1 MLVSLTS
8 TTPDARDLGFLL
20 HKHPDRVRSVD
31 VGFGHAHVFYPEATP
46 HRCTATTFV
55 EVDPV
60 GLARSQRRHRPGG
73 LEPYVNDRPYAASSM
88 LSVALARLYRT
99 AMSGTCDARPELVEQ
114 SLDLEV
120 ELPVVPVRGGSDVLR
135 RLFEPLGYEVEAQ
148 PIALDAHFPSWGDS
162 PYFSVCMGGRHTVR
176 RVLEHLYVLLPVLDD
191 RKHYWIGQDEI
202 DKLLRRGGEWV
213 KSHPETQMISR
224 RYLRFGGYAR
234 EAMSRLT
241 EAGEDCDAV
250 AEHQE
255 GLEQAIERPLKLSEQ
270 RLEAVAGAVRALGGG
285 RVVDL
290 GCGEGRLL
298 ERLVAEPAVTEVL
311 GIDVSVAAL
320 QRAQRR
326 LGLDELS
333 ERRRERISL
342 QQGALT
348 YTDPRACGFDIA
360 TMVEVIEHVDVERLD
375 VLAEVVFGDAAPGA
389 VVLTTPNR
397 EYNTNF
403 EHLSPA
409 GLRHGDHRF
418 EWTRDGFAAWAHGV
432 SEQFGYSVE
441 MSGIGPLDPT
451 CGSPTQMAV
460 FRR

>member
-8 TTPDARDLGFLL
+8 TTPDATDLGFLL

-31 VGFGHAHVFYPEATP
+31 VGFGQAHVFYPEATAQ
-46 HRCTATTFV
+46 RCTATLFV

-60 GLARSQRRHRPGG
+60 ALARGRNRPQSAG

-88 LSVALARLYRT
+88 LSVALARLFRT

-120 ELPVVPVRGGSDVLR
+120 DLPVVPVRGGEHVLR
-135 RLFEPLGYEVEAQ
+135 RLFEPLGYAVEAV
-148 PIALDAHFPSWGDS
+148 PIALDAQFTSWGAS
-162 PYFSVCMGGRHTVR
+162 PYFAVRLSGRHTVR
-176 RVLEHLYVLLPVLDD
+176 RALEHLYVLLPVLDD
-191 RKHYWIGQDEI
+191 RKHYWIGQEEI
-202 DKLLRRGGEWV
+202 DKLLRRGGDWV
-213 KSHPETQMISR
+213 GSHPEAKMISR
-224 RYLRFGGYAR
+224 RYLRFGGFAR
-234 EAMSRLT
+234 EALSRLA
-241 EAGEDCDAV
+241 EPDEHGDAAV
-250 AEHQE
+250 EHHD
-255 GLEQAIERPLKLSEQ
+255 GLEQTLERPLKLSEQ
-270 RLEAVAGAVRALGGG
+270 RLDAVTEAVRALGGG

-298 ERLVAEPAVTEVL
+298 ERLVAEPAVTDVL
-311 GIDVSVAAL
+311 GIDVSIAAL

-333 ERRRERISL
+333 ERRRERIAL

-348 YTDPRACGFDIA
+348 YADPSVCGFDVA
-360 TMVEVIEHVDVERLD
+360 TMVEVIEHVDAERLD
-375 VLAEVVFGDAAPGA
+375 VLAEVVFGHAAPTA

-397 EYNTNF
+397 EYNANF
-403 EHLSPA
+403 EHLSPN

-418 EWTRDGFAAWAHGV
+418 EWNREEFAEWAGGILD
-432 SEQFGYSVE
+432 QFGYRFE
-441 MSGIGPLDPT
+441 ISGIGPQDPV
-451 CGSPTQMAV
+451 CGTPTQMAI

>member
-60 GLARSQRRHRPGG
+60 GLAQSQRRHRPGG

-88 LSVALARLYRT
+88 LSVALARLFRT

-135 RLFEPLGYEVEAQ
+135 RLFEPLGYEVEAR
-148 PIALDAHFPSWGDS
+148 PIALDTHFPSWGDS
-162 PYFSVCMGGRHTVR
+162 PYFAVRMSGRLTVR

-191 RKHYWIGQDEI
+191 RKHYWIGEDEI
-202 DKLLRRGGEWV
+202 DKLLRRGGDWV
-213 KSHPETQMISR
+213 KSHPETRMISR

-234 EAMSRLT
+234 EALLRLA
-241 EAGEDCDAV
+241 EVGEDCDAV
-250 AEHQE
+250 SEHQE
-255 GLEQAIERPLKLSEQ
+255 GREQAIERPLKLSEQ

-311 GIDVSVAAL
+311 GIDVSIGAL

-333 ERRRERISL
+333 ERRRERIWL
-342 QQGALT
+342 RQGALT
-348 YTDPRACGFDIA
+348 YTDQRARGFDIA

-397 EYNTNF
+397 EYNTKF

-418 EWTRDGFAAWAHGV
+418 EWTRDEFAAWARSV
-432 SEQFGYSVE
+432 SDRFGYRFE
-441 MSGIGPLDPT
+441 LSGIGPLNPD
-451 CGSPTQMAV
+451 CGSPTQMAI

>member
-20 HKHPDRVRSVD
+20 HKHPDRVRAVD
-31 VGFGHAHVFYPEATP
+31 VGFGQAHVFYPEATQ

-60 GLARSQRRHRPGG
+60 GLARGQHRHRLAG
-73 LEPYVNDRPYAASSM
+73 LEPHVNDRPYAASSM
-88 LSVALARLYRT
+88 LSVALARLFRT
-99 AMSGTCDARPELVEQ
+99 ALSGKCDARPELVER
-114 SLDLEV
+114 SMDLEL
-120 ELPVVPVRGGSDVLR
+120 ELPVLPVRGGSDVLR
-135 RLFEPLGYEVEAQ
+135 RLFEPLGYDVEAQ
-148 PIALDAHFPSWGDS
+148 PIALDTHFPSWGES
-162 PYFSVCMGGRHTVR
+162 PYFAVRMSGRHTVR
-176 RVLEHLYVLLPVLDD
+176 HTLEHLYVLLPVLDD
-191 RKHYWIGQDEI
+191 RKHYWIGQEEI
-202 DKLLRRGGEWV
+202 DKLLRRGGDWV
-213 KSHPETQMISR
+213 GSHPEAQMISR
-224 RYLRFGGYAR
+224 RYLRFGVYAR
-234 EAMSRLT
+234 EALSRLA
-241 EAGEDCDAV
+241 EASEDCDAL

-270 RLEAVAGAVRALGGG
+270 RLEAVVGAVRALGGG

-298 ERLVAEPAVTEVL
+298 ERLVAEPEVTEVL
-311 GIDVSVAAL
+311 GVDVSVAVL

-348 YTDPRACGFDIA
+348 YTDPRVRGFDIA
-360 TMVEVIEHVDVERLD
+360 TMVEVIEHVDAERLD
-375 VLAEVVFGDAAPGA
+375 ALAEVVFGHAVPAAL
-389 VVLTTPNR
+389 VMTTPNR
-397 EYNTNF
+397 EYNPKF
-403 EHLSPA
+403 EQLSPA

-418 EWTRDGFAAWAHGV
+418 EWTRDEFAAWAQSV
-432 SEQFGYSVE
+432 SDRFGYSFE
-441 MSGIGPLDPT
+441 IDGIGPLDPD
-451 CGSPTQMAV
+451 CGSPTQMAI